1 MKVETGRTGFER
13 EDRKSG
19 IRKLAFLLACPL
31 TSVARFAAGLQGKPA
46 ELGGWDK
53 VMSRGKEYCWGR
65 SFRIPGG
72 RGREEGE
79 ASGRDLLQTGHEI
92 RDWMWWR
99 IRGNLQ

>member
-65 SFRIPGG
+65 SFEFLEIGAERKGRPQEGVCYKLDMKLGIGCGG
-72 RGREEGE
+72 E
-79 ASGRDLLQTGHEI
+79 
-92 RDWMWWR
+92 
-99 IRGNLQ
+99 